1 MNLHAHCHASILG
14 TLVAMFWSLK
24 SQIRLLTLAAFVQL
38 HDLGCFEVEAI
49 EDFDALGMEK
59 EVIHLHRIT
68 MKKPS

>member
-1 MNLHAHCHASILG
+1 MQCFGLS
-14 TLVAMFWSLK
+14 K
-24 SQIRLLTLAAFVQL
+24 SQILLLTLAAFVQL

>member
-1 MNLHAHCHASILG
+1 MSSLSPHNILFPALILAS
-14 TLVAMFWSLK
+14 
-24 SQIRLLTLAAFVQL
+24 FVQL